1 LINPTFLSG
10 DFFWKELISQAREKE
25 AGNMVLGQE
34 CVQETEEI
42 FLKGKEEKAENLFQF
57 KF

>member
-1 LINPTFLSG
+1 MTEIYLK
-10 DFFWKELISQAREKE
+10 WKELINQAEEKE
-25 AGNMVLGQE
+25 AENMVLGQE

-57 KF
+57 SF

>member
-1 LINPTFLSG
+1 MK
-10 DFFWKELISQAREKE
+10 WKELISQAREKE

>member
-1 LINPTFLSG
+1 MIEIYLK
-10 DFFWKELISQAREKE
+10 WKELINQAGEKE
-25 AGNMVLGQE
+25 AENMVLGQE

-57 KF
+57 SF